1 MNSKII
7 FDHVRLKLGSTQKQY
22 DALLRMLNSG
32 TKVED
37 IAEFVGLSTQDTD
50 GMEQGKVDASGKFQL
65 STRSI
70 GRLSGVHPDLVKV
83 VKRAIQ
89 ISNYDFM
96 VVEGLRTIETQREY
110 VKNGVSKTM
119 NSFHLTGHAVDLA
132 PLENGAI
139 DWENKKGQF
148 DSVAK
153 AMMQAAKELGVKVVY
168 GGVWDK
174 NMTEYDNP
182 QQESLSYVG
191 RQRSKGLSAFIDKP
205 HFQVSR

>member
-37 IAEFVGLSTQDTD
+37 IAEFVGLSTQNTD
-50 GMEQGKVDASGKFQL
+50 GMEQGKIDGSGKFQL
-65 STRSI
+65 SARSI
-70 GRLSGVHPDLVKV
+70 DRLRGVHPDLVKV

-110 VKNGVSKTM
+110 VKKGVSKTM
-119 NSFHLTGHAVDLA
+119 NSYHLTGHAVDLA
-132 PLENGAI
+132 PLENGKI

-148 DSVAK
+148 DAIAK
-153 AMMQAAKELGVKVVY
+153 AMKQAAKELNITIEW
-168 GGVWDK
+168 GGEW
-174 NMTEYDNP
+174 
-182 QQESLSYVG
+182 
-191 RQRSKGLSAFIDKP
+191 KGFVDKP
-205 HFQVSR
+205 HFQVNR